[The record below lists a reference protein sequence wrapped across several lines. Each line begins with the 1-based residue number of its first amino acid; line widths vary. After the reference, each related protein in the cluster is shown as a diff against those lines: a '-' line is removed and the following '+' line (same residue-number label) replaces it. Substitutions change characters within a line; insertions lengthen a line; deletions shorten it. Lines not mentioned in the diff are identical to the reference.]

1 MYLVAKGLKFN
12 EQVEYRS
19 KKNIL
24 VTVEFFL
31 KKIIESFVSV
41 KSIVPSKTR
50 ICQVQQIVKD
60 KIYLYS
66 SKMKIPKSTSKKEP
80 GTMIDNR
87 HLDTVYYK
95 IYLAVQ
101 IF

>member
-1 MYLVAKGLKFN
+1 M
-12 EQVEYRS
+12 
-19 KKNIL
+19 
-24 VTVEFFL
+24 
-31 KKIIESFVSV
+31 IESFVSV

-66 SKMKIPKSTSKKEP
+66 SKMKIPKSASKKEP

-87 HLDTVYYK
+87 HLDTVTICYK
-95 IYLAVQ
+95 IYLAIQ